1 VFDLDRGIGLESP
14 RFFKVSL
21 RISRVSPTPERSTTP
36 TATTRSAHMEM
47 EMRDYRPTERLRVA
61 DAARN
66 GGRGRRSLVMA
77 IPSENLE
84 NNVTANG
91 ERRKNGMRNLGHNG

>member
-14 RFFKVSL
+14 RFFKASL
-21 RISRVSPTPERSTTP
+21 RISRVSPTPERGTTP
-36 TATTRSAHMEM
+36 TATTRPAHV
-47 EMRDYRPTERLRVA
+47 EMRDYKPTERLRVA